1 MMDKDTLEKVAQNA
15 HLEFTEEIL
24 DKLYTELSEVLDY
37 FNALDETPVHEIAGL
52 DPMNTIGNIRDDVP
66 GPEIDSEDLLKDV
79 DTYDGYVRGP
89 RL

>member
-15 HLEFTEEIL
+15 HLEFTEEML
-24 DKLYTELSEVLDY
+24 DELHTELSEVLDY
-37 FNALDETPVHEIAGL
+37 FNALDEIPVREITGL
-52 DPMNTIGNIRDDVP
+52 DPVNTIGDIREDIP
-66 GPEIDSEDLLKDV
+66 ESEIDSEDLLKDV